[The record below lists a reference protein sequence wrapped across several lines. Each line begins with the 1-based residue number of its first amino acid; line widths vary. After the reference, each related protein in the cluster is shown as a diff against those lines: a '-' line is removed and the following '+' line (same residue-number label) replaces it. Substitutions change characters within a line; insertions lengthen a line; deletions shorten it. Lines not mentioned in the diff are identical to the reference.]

1 MKLKICLMGLLC
13 FFLRASGQ
21 NINNIHTLKIG
32 DHVPDITIQNIL
44 FNNSNSAK
52 ISDYKG
58 KILILDFWATWC
70 SSCISHFPEMY
81 ALQKKI
87 PDQLQ
92 VLLVNCKSTR
102 DSETRIRAFFEKRK
116 AYYNFPTVV
125 MDTALEAM
133 FPHHSIPH
141 YVWIRDNVLIA
152 VTYPDELNEANV
164 LKALSEPRISLPEK
178 TFIAYDMSGSYFNSR
193 DSSGSSDYLYKS
205 YLGKYQDG
213 LHAISGFSFVN
224 DTLILIDRI
233 DVMNGSRIQLIKFA
247 FPEFAEFKSD
257 RIILNV
263 ADKTDFSGDSSSTV
277 WRSSNCFC
285 YESSF
290 PPCAKNVAISLMQ
303 GDIAKYLQVKID
315 TVEAE
320 RDCYILSLADRK
332 RLVNISPD
340 THPES
345 NINEHTGALVYF
357 TNSSLHAFMLK
368 MEEIYQVPFIDET
381 AGIERVTLNLPPDI
395 SSEKSLADSLYKQGF
410 KLTKG
415 KRKIKL
421 LVIADYISK
430 AGYLNQ

>member
-21 NINNIHTLKIG
+21 NINNLRTLKIG
-32 DHVPDITIQNIL
+32 DHLPDIAIQNIL
-44 FNNSNSAK
+44 FNSSRSVK

-87 PDQLQ
+87 PDRLQ

-102 DSETRIRAFFEKRK
+102 DNETKIRAFFEKRK
-116 AYYNFPTVV
+116 AYYNFPTAV
-125 MDTALEAM
+125 MDTALDAM

-152 VTYPDELNEANV
+152 ITYPGELTEANV
-164 LKALSEPRISLPEK
+164 LKALSEPKINLPEK
-178 TFIAYDMSGSYFNSR
+178 TFIPYDLSRSYFTSR
-193 DSSGSSDYLYKS
+193 DSSGSTDHLYSS

-224 DTLILIDRI
+224 DTLIDRI

-257 RIILNV
+257 RTLLNV
-263 ADKTDFSGDSSSTV
+263 ASKTDFSEDSSSTT
-277 WRSSNCFC
+277 WRSRNCFC

-290 PPCAKNVAISLMQ
+290 PPCERNVALSLMQ
-303 GDIAKYLQVKID
+303 SDIRKYLQVKID
-315 TVEAE
+315 TVERQ
-320 RDCYILSLADRK
+320 RDCYILSLANRN
-332 RLVNISPD
+332 RLVNIPPD
-340 THPES
+340 THPET
-345 NINEHTGALVYF
+345 NINDQTGAPVF
-357 TNSSLHAFMLK
+357 FINSSIHAFMLK
-368 MEEIYQVPFIDET
+368 MEAIYRVPFIDET
-381 AGIERVTLNLPPDI
+381 TGIERITLNLPSNI
-395 SSEKSLADSLYKQGF
+395 SSEKALAESLFKQGF
-410 KLTKG
+410 RLTKG